1 MLSQGVWGSTQLSPT
16 PWTQRAAGSL
26 DASVLLC
33 RASGLHRSQ
42 FHQQFQP
49 LFQSRR
55 QSRPRPQ
62 RLPWQPGCCVSRAK
76 AAGSRSFICAAQHG
90 AAGSICPSVAPKAF
104 TLVPADRTRPSRCSG
119 SLRQEGLPFPH
130 FIARAG
136 AVSVL
141 VRVGVRQR
149 HLPVPECS
157 RGVGGACRLVGHA
170 PMRGRCRPR
179 PLVAMAVKRRCPV
192 PPKLRTGFISVGVT
206 RCMGVALGVVITMG
220 VVTKRGGATIQAG
233 LAHHAARAGRGS

>member
-1 MLSQGVWGSTQLSPT
+1 MLQSFSAGPRDYTGPNSISNSNPYSSLGASPGLGRSGCHGSPDVAFL
-16 PWTQRAAGSL
+16 A
-26 DASVLLC
+26 
-33 RASGLHRSQ
+33 
-42 FHQQFQP
+42 
-49 LFQSRR
+49 
-55 QSRPRPQ
+55 Q
-62 RLPWQPGCCVSRAK
+62 RLPGVVVS
-76 AAGSRSFICAAQHG
+76 
-90 AAGSICPSVAPKAF
+90 SVPHNMAPLGPFARLLPPKAF
-104 TLVPADRTRPSRCSG
+104 TLVPADSTPPSRCSG

-149 HLPVPECS
+149 HLPVPECG
-157 RGVGGACRLVGHA
+157 RGVGGACRLAGHA